1 MSNIRLYLASGSYSR
16 SERYRSL
23 SYRHGIKCSF
33 HPWFYHLISLEDTP
47 PPKEVHYRK
56 IFMSGNNATSKKEEE
71 FNRLLQAL
79 PDPRPLT
86 EILAKVRANLLRHP
100 NAMLGEVGL
109 DRTFRISY
117 QSIFDPPPKKLS
129 PFSTALDHQIVILE
143 AQLEL
148 AVELKRNVSIHSVGS
163 QHVTI
168 DLLQRMKEKYGP
180 KWRAISVDMHSCGL
194 SLEGWK
200 QLEASHCNIM
210 AE

>member
-23 SYRHGIKCSF
+23 SYKNGIKCSF

-47 PPKEVHYRK
+47 PPKEAHYRK
-56 IFMSGNNATSKKEEE
+56 IFMSGNNAASKKEEE
-71 FNRLLQAL
+71 FTRLLQAL
-79 PDPRPLT
+79 PEPRSLT

-200 QLEASHCNIM
+200 QLEASHCNIV